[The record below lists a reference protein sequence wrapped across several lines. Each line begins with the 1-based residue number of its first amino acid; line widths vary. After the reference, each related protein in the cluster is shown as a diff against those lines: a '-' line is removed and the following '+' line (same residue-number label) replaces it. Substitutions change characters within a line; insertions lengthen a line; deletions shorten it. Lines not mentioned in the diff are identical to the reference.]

1 MPTPDRKYLSKNPRI
16 IKFQIEISYIYVKKT
31 IKIFTFFFAP
41 GRLLYYES
49 ELCRVWVNLWK
60 NNLGSKEG
68 LYSYALLTILAS
80 KVWLLVR
87 LVCGW
92 EIFRSDCWGCIF
104 IAFRRLSTQTLSPI
118 CGKSKIT
125 MWCKIFRVTNISKKI
140 QKFSKFQKSRI

>member
-1 MPTPDRKYLSKNPRI
+1 MSFWISGIIWLNSSGYLAN
-16 IKFQIEISYIYVKKT
+16 EISFKKT
-31 IKIFTFFFAP
+31 EPHFKFFC
-41 GRLLYYES
+41 
-49 ELCRVWVNLWK
+49 ELSNTLNFPASSKRRRRVSKLNLA
-60 NNLGSKEG
+60 SKEG

-118 CGKSKIT
+118 RSLLQLCQLGCLRFSRSLKSSSLWKI
-125 MWCKIFRVTNISKKI
+125 KDSHLV
-140 QKFSKFQKSRI
+140 

>member
-1 MPTPDRKYLSKNPRI
+1 MIGSYCRWSDFFRVGSRYWNFVI
-16 IKFQIEISYIYVKKT
+16 IHLFCS
-31 IKIFTFFFAP
+31 
-41 GRLLYYES
+41 RLYRNSGDSMFLD
-49 ELCRVWVNLWK
+49 LIMFNLA
-60 NNLGSKEG
+60 SKEG

-118 CGKSKIT
+118 RSLLQLCQLGCLRFSRSLKSSSLWKI
-125 MWCKIFRVTNISKKI
+125 KDSHLV
-140 QKFSKFQKSRI
+140 